1 MNGFLLMLLSLSL
14 GGTVLALLLVLLR
27 RLLGSRLPSAFYYYA
42 WLVVLLRFVLPLPG
56 LLPSLPSSQAAP
68 VPALPSVESTTNAAP
83 RPWQGGMLEIEAP
96 AEAALPQTAPET
108 GSAENAS
115 ASSGRYALRPAELL
129 RSVGKLL
136 KEPGFW
142 LRLWGLGVVG
152 SAAYFL
158 LGYLRF
164 RRGLKRSLRP
174 PLASDLEI
182 YARIPEGSR
191 PRLCR
196 SRAVTT
202 PMLVGLFR
210 PILVLPDRTY
220 SPEMLRGIL
229 RHELT
234 HYHRGDIAYK
244 WFAVL
249 VTVLHWFNPIT
260 RLFRTELDR
269 ACELACDEKLLR
281 NMDAAQKQ
289 TYGEL
294 LITLAAER
302 SLPRSVVATSFAIE
316 KRNLKER
323 LVQIMTYKKRGRASL
338 ALVLAVL
345 LLLTGCAGALGPGG
359 SATTAAPAAETAVP
373 AAAPAADQNVPPT
386 PEPTAQPAAQVDR
399 DQTAAEAQYTNSV
412 TVTTVDEFLAAI
424 APNTQ
429 ILLEPGIYDL
439 STAADYGK
447 PKDSGYYTWEE
458 VYDGYQLVIR
468 DVTDLAILGGGAE
481 DVTIAAVPRYANVL
495 AYRNCIHPLV
505 MMLTAGHTQEPGVC
519 AGGVLDFESCQA
531 PYVLDCGL
539 YGCGILGVNAAN
551 CQQLTVRDTEIY
563 DCSMGAVWAQSCFDV
578 RVENCVVRD
587 CGVKDTDFNAFVLFM
602 PQSCTGFA
610 VVNTT
615 VTGNKTMNLLDSRY
629 SQGVA
634 LLGCSFENN
643 NITNFAFS
651 IAGASPLVEDCAFTG
666 NQMSNYYDPDNYTG
680 YVVDREG
687 NELISFDLD
696 RMQQKDAVYEG
707 PELKEPTSVS
717 GSLAADGLTTEYHVS
732 NVDEFLAAIGPDT
745 TIYIDADYLDLSTA
759 SNYGGY
765 GSQYY
770 YWEADYD
777 GPTLVISGVYN
788 LSIVGQG
795 KGKTEMVAVPRYADV
810 LRFISAEN
818 ISIEGMTLG
827 HTETG
832 SCAGDVLGFENVTNL
847 AIRDCG
853 LYGCGVW
860 GIRADVCYNMEVEN
874 TEIYSCSSG
883 AFIMFQ
889 CENVTMSGID
899 IHDMPSV
906 ETAFLNDCDNF
917 VFEGKY
923 LGGGSHKL

>member
-14 GGTVLALLLVLLR
+14 GGTALALLLVLLR

-56 LLPSLPSSQAAP
+56 LLPLLPDSQAAP
-68 VPALPSVESTTNAAP
+68 VPALPSVVSTTDAAP
-83 RPWQGGMLEIEAP
+83 RPWQGGIPEIGAP
-96 AEAALPQTAPET
+96 AENASSQTAPEAEPT
-108 GSAENAS
+108 GSAS
-115 ASSGRYALRPAELL
+115 AGSGRYALHPAELL
-129 RSVGKLL
+129 RSAGKLL

-142 LRLWGLGVVG
+142 LRLWGVGVAG

-164 RRGLKRSLRP
+164 RRELKRSLRP
-174 PLASDLEI
+174 PLPSDLEI

-234 HYHRGDIAYK
+234 HYRRGDIAYK

-260 RLFRTELDR
+260 RLFRAELDR

-289 TYGEL
+289 SYGEL
-294 LITLAAER
+294 LISLAAER
-302 SLPRSVVATSFAIE
+302 SLPHSVVATSFAIE

-323 LVQIMTYKKRGRASL
+323 LVQIMTYKKRSRASL
-338 ALVLAVL
+338 ALVLSVL

-359 SATTAAPAAETAVP
+359 SEAASAPAAEDAVSTAAPAV
-373 AAAPAADQNVPPT
+373 DQTVPPT
-386 PEPTAQPAAQVDR
+386 PEPTARPAAQVDW
-399 DQTAAEAQYTNSV
+399 DQVTAEAQYTNSV

-429 ILLEPGIYDL
+429 ILLEPGLYDL

-495 AYRNCIHPLV
+495 AYRNCVHPLV
-505 MMLTAGHTQEPGVC
+505 MMLTAGHTQEPGAC
-519 AGGVLDFESCQA
+519 SGGVLDFESCQA
-531 PYVLDCGL
+531 PYVLGCGL

-551 CQQLTVRDTEIY
+551 CKQVTVRDTEIY
-563 DCSMGAVWAQSCFDV
+563 DCSMGAVWAESCFDV

-587 CGVKDTDFNAFVLFM
+587 CGVKDSDFSYVLFM

-610 VVNTT
+610 VVNTQ

-629 SQGVA
+629 SQAVA
-634 LLGCSFENN
+634 LLGCSFANN
-643 NITNFAFS
+643 TVTNYAFS
-651 IAGASPLVEDCAFTG
+651 IAGAVPLVEGCAFTG
-666 NQMSNYYDPDNYTG
+666 NRMSSYYDPENYTG
-680 YVVDREG
+680 YAVDREG
-687 NELISFDLD
+687 NDLISFDLD

-707 PELKEPTSVS
+707 PQIKEPTSVS
-717 GSLAADGLTTEYHVS
+717 GTPAADGVTTEYHVS
-732 NVDEFLAAIGPDT
+732 TVDEFLAAIGPDA

-770 YWEADYD
+770 YWEAQYD
-777 GPTLVISGVYN
+777 GPSLVISGVSN
-788 LSIVGQG
+788 LRIVGQG
-795 KGKTEMVAVPRYADV
+795 KGKTEIVAIPRYADV
-810 LRFISAEN
+810 LRFISSEN
-818 ISIEGMTLG
+818 ISLEGLTLG

-832 SCAGDVLGFENVTNL
+832 ECAGDVLGFMNVTNL

-860 GIRADVCYNMEVEN
+860 GIRADVCYNIDVEN
-874 TEIYSCSSG
+874 TEIYSCSAG

-889 CENVTMSGID
+889 CENVIMSGMD
-899 IHDMPSV
+899 IHDMPSA
-906 ETAFLNDCDNF
+906 ETAFLNDCDDF
-917 VFEGKY
+917 VYEGKY